1 MLDNVVL
8 NPTFPIDPGILDYPA
23 TRNPVLA
30 SLAFL
35 VRNPFDPFP
44 YP

>member
-23 TRNPVLA
+23 IR